1 MWKALFQRER
11 FGAAHSRPFG
21 PLVLRVAPAPLL
33 VGPAWP
39 GLPSQARDL
48 PYAPRFAGVRC
59 SLLGVQLAAL
69 LRSPLGSPSAFPVAL
84 LLPVCFA
91 LARQVSRGRRWPT
104 AGAAS
109 GNPGSRFGPFAA
121 RPGARSSAVSIP
133 FRRGSPPARRR
144 GRPPRFGASGG
155 FRWSPPR
162 AVIGLR
168 PSLRAPARADAV
180 ALLRRPRRALASL
193 AGAVFRRCRA
203 PPRSAPVG
211 WLPLVA
217 PSGRLASEM
226 PFLIPGGC
234 PPPAGVAAGAE
245 LAAV

>member
-1 MWKALFQRER
+1 MIY
-11 FGAAHSRPFG
+11 GAAHSRPFG
-21 PLVLRVAPAPLL
+21 PLVLRVAPAPLQ

-39 GLPSQARDL
+39 GLPSQAREL
-48 PYAPRFAGVRC
+48 PFAPRFAGVRC
-59 SLLGVQLAAL
+59 SLLVVRLASL
-69 LRSPLGSPSAFPVAL
+69 LRSPPGSPSAFPVAL

-91 LARQVSRGRRWPT
+91 LSRPVSRGRRWPP

-109 GNPGSRFGPFAA
+109 GNPGSRLGPFAP
-121 RPGARSSAVSIP
+121 RPGSRSSSVSLP
-133 FRRGSPPARRR
+133 LRRGSPPARRR

-162 AVIGLR
+162 TVIKLR

-180 ALLRRPRRALASL
+180 ALLRRPRRALAPL
-193 AGAVFRRCRA
+193 AVAVFRRCRA

-217 PSGRLASEM
+217 PSGRLAPEM
-226 PFLIPGGC
+226 LF
-234 PPPAGVAAGAE
+234 
-245 LAAV
+245 